1 MTTLQAALKYAD
13 LNLSII
19 PVGNDKKPLVPWGIY
34 QKRKATQDEIKKWF
48 EQFNNPNIG
57 IVTGEISNLL
67 VIDCDSQEAID
78 QIEEMLPENIEIPAS
93 STPRGGRHYY
103 FQHIEGFPNKANLL
117 KSIDIRTSGG
127 FIIAPPSV
135 NGNGKI
141 YTWINNNGLSEVPAP
156 ILHGS
161 LLNLLKNA
169 NIKDKNTYIL
179 DHIAN
184 DVPRIGLFQ
193 KGRRDEDLFHFAHQL
208 AKSKTSQQE
217 IREVLEILAKN
228 CNPPFPEK
236 ELYIKI
242 ESAIKYSADKQRNLA
257 SEIREWVCLQEGTF
271 CLRNIYDALQL
282 STRDEKK
289 NVSIILKRLSEGDN
303 KLIIKTVGVAGSYKT
318 VTNTA
323 KVIDLS
329 DRSDLKG
336 ELPIS
341 FPFGIENYIKA
352 MPGCV
357 YIIAGETDTGK
368 SAFLM
373 NFAKRNTGF
382 NNVHYFSSEM
392 GKQELFDRTDHFW
405 PNIGDDKNF
414 TFYEDC
420 YEDFD
425 QLIKPDDV
433 NIIDYLELFD
443 NFYLMASIIDKIG
456 RALRNG
462 IVFIALQK
470 PKNRDEGTGG
480 ERTKNLARL
489 YLALSPG
496 VLKIVKAKNWR
507 DAKINPNGLSIPFKL
522 AEGCKFYN
530 TDPWK
535 KA

>member
-1 MTTLQAALKYAD
+1 
-13 LNLSII
+13 
-19 PVGNDKKPLVPWGIY
+19 VGNDKKPLIPWAIY

-48 EQFNNPNIG
+48 EQFDNPNIG
-57 IVTGEISNLL
+57 IVTGAISNLL
-67 VIDCDSQEAID
+67 VVDCDSQEAID
-78 QIEEMLPENIEIPAS
+78 QIEDTLPENFEVPIS

-103 FQHIEGFPNKANLL
+103 FSHVDGFPNKANIL
-117 KSIDIRTSGG
+117 KSMDIRTSGG

-135 NGNGKI
+135 NGNGKA
-141 YTWINNNGLSEVPAP
+141 YSWINNNGLAEIPAP
-156 ILHGS
+156 ALHIS

-169 NIKDKNTYIL
+169 KIKDIHTYNNKI
-179 DHIAN
+179 IAK
-184 DVPRIGLFQ
+184 DMPERTLFQ
-193 KGRRDEDLFHFAHQL
+193 EPGRDDDLFHVAYQL
-208 AKSKTSQQE
+208 TKAKTPQHE
-217 IREVLEILAKN
+217 IRQVLEILGRN

-242 ESAIKYSADKQRNLA
+242 ESAIKYSSSKERNLA
-257 SEIREWVCLQEGTF
+257 ADVKDWVCLQEGTF

-303 KLIIKTVGVAGSYKT
+303 KLIIKTVGIAGSYKT

-323 KVIDLS
+323 KIIDLA

-336 ELPIS
+336 ELQVK
-341 FPFGIENYIKA
+341 FPFGIENYIKP

-357 YIIAGETDTGK
+357 FIIAGETDSGK

-373 NFAKRNTGF
+373 NFAKKNTPL
-382 NNVHYFSSEM
+382 NKVNYFSSEM

-414 TFYEDC
+414 KFYEDC

-425 QLIKPDDV
+425 QLIKPDEI

-456 RALRNG
+456 RSLRNG
-462 IVFIALQK
+462 LVFIALQK

-489 YLALSPG
+489 YLSLKPG

-507 DAKINPNGLSIPFKL
+507 DSKINPNGLSIPFKL
-522 AEGCKFYN
+522 AEGCKFSN
-530 TDPWK
+530 TMPWTK
-535 KA
+535 E